1 MKNKGFTL
9 IELLAVLVILA
20 VVALIAFPV
29 ITGIIEKTKK
39 SAALRSIEG
48 YVEAANNA
56 AVIYD
61 VDNNKGIGITDTK
74 HIFTSSSDTTE
85 FSKIKAKGTLPTYS
99 YIDFNTKTK
108 AVSEGHFCISGYS
121 VIYENNQARISD
133 NNYCGDEENVE
144 VIIIPKDEEGSC
156 VNAQAASDIPLFKY
170 EATGEDNDYVY
181 YCDNGEWVAWKKANL
196 RWDGVLYNAGS
207 INSEHFGSFTGNQ
220 YPSDS
225 HPINGYNFAASRI
238 SIGTYQINPPVTN
251 VKVLT
256 SNISFPTERWNYMVF
271 AVSGQWT
278 TNYGGGNSNLVVNLY
293 EGATKIASKT
303 LASWS
308 NYQTW
313 ENKAQSGTINESLV
327 KVDLSSLHNRT
338 IDKIE
343 IVATSNLARSD
354 ANTGDLIY
362 STYHINRIYMEK

>member
-74 HIFTSSSDTTE
+74 HIFTSSSDTSE

-108 AVSEGHFCISGYS
+108 AVKEGHFCISGYS

-144 VIIIPKDEEGSC
+144 VIIIPKDEDGSC
-156 VNAQAASDIPLFKY
+156 VNAQAASDKPIYKY
-170 EATGEDNDYVY
+170 EATGDEDDYVY
-181 YCDNGEWVAWKKANL
+181 ECKDGQWEKFVLAGR
-196 RWDGVLYNAGS
+196 RWDGYIFNNGTYNS
-207 INSEHFGSFTGNQ
+207 DYFTTNWLTK
-220 YPSDS
+220 
-225 HPINGYNFAASRI
+225 NGVNASATSAALSGDGFFLTTRHAANPASTTGVGEFVMNKAIVATRPCKIKVTYDLLDYRYVNAYYSGAASARI
-238 SIGTYQINPPVTN
+238 ALKSTTSLNGSSIADA
-251 VKVLT
+251 VLT
-256 SNISFPTERWNYMVF
+256 SSVIG
-271 AVSGQWT
+271 ASGSYTFDLTDPSYQ
-278 TNYGGGNSNLVVNLY
+278 NRNLY
-293 EGATKIASKT
+293 LGALVNTAYQANASQDYAQLKIK
-303 LASWS
+303 
-308 NYQTW
+308 
-313 ENKAQSGTINESLV
+313 
-327 KVDLSSLHNRT
+327 
-338 IDKIE
+338 KIE
-343 IVATSNLARSD
+343 MLF
-354 ANTGDLIY
+354 
-362 STYHINRIYMEK
+362 E